1 MESGFR
7 LAPQVAFILL
17 WVSLRRLPLL
27 SCREGKVTATIA
39 IGEVLLIHVNKHV
52 TSRTRND
59 HVIVDLAK

>member
-1 MESGFR
+1 M
-7 LAPQVAFILL
+7 AFILI
-17 WVSLRRLPLL
+17 WVSLRQLCLA

-52 TSRTRND
+52 TSRTRNN